1 MPWHTERG
9 SAMVFVNTENRPGW
23 EQEARS
29 LKRMLHSMCIE
40 SRFILNPVARVRNV
54 YFFLFCK
61 YFITKNHLSE
71 ADWIKKLTCKCDEG
85 IHENSINKISYFINY
100 FFQQVQIFSPP

>member
-1 MPWHTERG
+1 
-9 SAMVFVNTENRPGW
+9 MVFINTENRPGW

-54 YFFLFCK
+54 YSFFFYLFT
-61 YFITKNHLSE
+61 YLITGNHISE
-71 ADWIKKLTCKCDEG
+71 AGW
-85 IHENSINKISYFINY
+85 NKMYL
-100 FFQQVQIFSPP
+100 